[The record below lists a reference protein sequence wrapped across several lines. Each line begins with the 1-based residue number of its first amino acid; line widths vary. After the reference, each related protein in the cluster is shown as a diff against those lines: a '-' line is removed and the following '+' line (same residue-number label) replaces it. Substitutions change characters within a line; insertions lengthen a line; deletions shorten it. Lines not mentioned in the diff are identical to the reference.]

1 MTADF
6 RPARMLPTF
15 EADEKGD
22 DMKVYTRT
30 GDEGKTSLVGGKRVG
45 KATPRLEAY
54 GTVDELNSL
63 IGLLLTYVEDA
74 PARECLLGMQQRL
87 FHVSANLAT
96 PPECSDRMKSLPAG
110 IVSDIEKQIDLAGEG
125 LPRLH
130 SFIVPGG
137 CRAAALAH
145 VARTVCRRAERRIWA
160 MVESEQIEP
169 DRVMLAYVN
178 RISDYLYVLARRLNF
193 LAGEVE
199 INVV

>member
-1 MTADF
+1 
-6 RPARMLPTF
+6 MLPTF
-15 EADEKGD
+15 ESNEGATI
-22 DMKVYTRT
+22 MKVYTRT
-30 GDEGKTSLVGGKRVG
+30 GDEGETSLVGGKRVG
-45 KATPRLEAY
+45 KASPRLEAY
-54 GTVDELNSL
+54 GTVDELTSV

-74 PARECLLGMQQRL
+74 DIRDCLLGVQQRL

-96 PPECSDRMKSLPAG
+96 PPEQAARMQPLPIN
-110 IVSDIEKQIDLAGEG
+110 IVADIEHQIDLAGEG

-178 RISDYLYVLARRLNF
+178 RISDYLYVLGRRLNF
-193 LAGEVE
+193 LTGTSE
-199 INVV
+199 INVI